1 LSYEKIAKGMQ
12 SEFIAAAWL
21 IKKNYTIYWKTQDN
35 DVIDIVAVHRVTGK
49 VLKIDVKTASI
60 RKTWRPGTIVHRTQ
74 SKYQKQLGVKILYVF
89 KDGSCKFK
97 RS

>member
-1 LSYEKIAKGMQ
+1 MSFAKIKLGLQ
-12 SEFIAAAWL
+12 SEFIAATWL
-21 IKKNYTIYWKTQDN
+21 SKNNYTVYWKTQDN
-35 DVIDIVAVHRVTGK
+35 DPIDLVAVHRITGK

-60 RKTWRPGTIVHRTQ
+60 RKTWKPGTMINRKE

-97 RS
+97 